1 MKYKSAP
8 TPMGNVGVSYENQE
22 AADAQAAAMDVGN
35 NRGCFGCSCCSDCS
49 CCSGC
54 SGCFGCFGCSD
65 CSGCSGCF
73 GCSYC
78 SDCSNCARCSYCS
91 GCSDC
96 SSIIRWR
103 GGKAEKLLAINGLR
117 WPVTTDGKKIQIGC
131 ECHTVDEWE
140 GFDDARINQMSGKD
154 ALRFW
159 QEFKL
164 TVLAMARYRA
174 TKEKP

>member
-8 TPMGNVGVSYENQE
+8 TPMGNVGVSDENQE

-35 NRGCFGCSCCSDCS
+35 NRGCV
-49 CCSGC
+49 
-54 SGCFGCFGCSD
+54 
-65 CSGCSGCF
+65 
-73 GCSYC
+73 GCSY
-78 SDCSNCARCSYCS
+78 CSYCS

-96 SSIIRWR
+96 SGCSYCSDCSGILRWY
-103 GGKAEKLLAINGLR
+103 GGNAEKLLAINGLR

-140 GFDDARINQMSGKD
+140 GFDDARISQMSGKD

-159 QEFKL
+159 QEFKP
-164 TVLAMARYRA
+164 TVLAMARYQA